1 MPKASSMNEEN
12 RKYMKQS
19 IVNEYIRDD
28 EDDNQSWMD
37 EIGLDKR
44 QESRD
49 QRENELTEVLQF
61 FFLLKSKFSREKFY
75 FFY

>member
-61 FFLLKSKFSREKFY
+61 FFY
-75 FFY
+75 